1 MSEADASAAN
11 ASNEDSKAALDVQE
25 GGCVCGLLRYR
36 VQGNP
41 TRITVCHCTWCQRR
55 TGSAFGVAAVFPS
68 DRHELRGPFR
78 TYRHR
83 SDESGRWLDLSFCPN
98 CGTSVGFTLEWVPG
112 IFAVD
117 AGTFD
122 DPSWIRAGEHPFRYI
137 YMSSAQTWSVPPEG
151 AECHARHFRV

>member
-1 MSEADASAAN
+1 MPEGNAAAAN
-11 ASNEDSKAALDVQE
+11 PSTSDSSAALDVHE

-36 VQGNP
+36 VRGNP
-41 TRITVCHCTWCQRR
+41 TRVTVCHCTWCQRR
-55 TGSAFGVAAVFPS
+55 TGSAFGVSAVFPS
-68 DRHELRGPFR
+68 DRHELCGPFR

-83 SDESGRWLDLSFCPN
+83 SDESGRWLDSSFCPS
-98 CGTSVGFTLEWVPG
+98 CGAHVGFTLEWVPG

-122 DPSWIRAGEHPFRYI
+122 DPSWIRGGEHPFRYI